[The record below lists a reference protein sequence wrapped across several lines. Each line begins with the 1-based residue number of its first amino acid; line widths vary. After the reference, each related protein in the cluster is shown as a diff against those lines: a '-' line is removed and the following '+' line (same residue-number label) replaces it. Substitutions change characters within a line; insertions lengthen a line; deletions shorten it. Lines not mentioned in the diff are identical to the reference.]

1 MEEILSTNLN
11 FGNKIATQKEIF
23 LLFLGKGLILGLK
36 CRDFRKKPK
45 KSQKA
50 KPHNFRPGPS
60 EKSQIRGVWL
70 KKSQIGHPGL
80 QCCGLPL

>member
-1 MEEILSTNLN
+1 M
-11 FGNKIATQKEIF
+11 NKIATEKEFF
-23 LLFLGKGLILGLK
+23 LLFLGKSLILGLK

-70 KKSQIGHPGL
+70 KKSQIGHPGNY
-80 QCCGLPL
+80 